1 MKPRILI
8 VSEKHAAVKLELSVA
23 EEKISLSNRTTN
35 VHKIRKN
42 EVCLCYHTGN
52 VNWTYFNI
60 SWILQELKE
69 PLGKLALVA
78 DINTLEAIQ
87 LIRAVIEWIIDQF
100 RYIKIQ
106 PKTIDF
112 NTRLLG
118 INPTNSVVIPMS
130 LVLRS
135 IVLGWILI
143 YRNWSIWCNLCAVW
157 LLFLKCI
164 RDDFSNASHHSA
176 IKTVE
181 SYSKL
186 YFAHCGA
193 LKRI

>member
-1 MKPRILI
+1 M
-8 VSEKHAAVKLELSVA
+8 
-23 EEKISLSNRTTN
+23 
-35 VHKIRKN
+35 
-42 EVCLCYHTGN
+42 
-52 VNWTYFNI
+52 
-60 SWILQELKE
+60 KE

-118 INPTNSVVIPMS
+118 INLTNSVVIPMS

-135 IVLGWILI
+135 IVFG
-143 YRNWSIWCNLCAVW
+143 
-157 LLFLKCI
+157 
-164 RDDFSNASHHSA
+164 
-176 IKTVE
+176 
-181 SYSKL
+181 
-186 YFAHCGA
+186 
-193 LKRI
+193 